1 MNDYLTYKSALGETP
16 EFLKKYLDLDIMQR
30 LKGISLLCGMDYASK
45 YAYDFKYYISRYD
58 HSLDVALIVWNLTHD
73 KRATLAGLFHDISTP
88 VFSHVIDYMNKDY
101 IKQESTEEK
110 TLEILMSSNGLKK
123 CLKQDNISLQEIAD
137 FKKYSLVDLDRPAL
151 CADRLDGTICS
162 GINWTKSIDGET
174 SKDIINDLIL
184 VKNEFNQDEIAF
196 KSEKYAKRFSD
207 LNDEINEIT
216 HSNNDNYMMQL
227 LADIVRL
234 SIKLEI
240 VDYESLYYLTEE
252 DVINCIEDNLDLSDE
267 LNRKWNLFKN
277 IKDIPIIELPEV
289 KNKIISPIVVDKR
302 LKRML

>member
-1 MNDYLTYKSALGETP
+1 MNDYLIYKESLGDTP
-16 EFLKKYLDLDIMQR
+16 EFLKKYLDLDIVKR

-45 YAYDFKYYISRYD
+45 YAYDFKCYISRYD

-73 KRATLAGLFHDISTP
+73 KKVTLAGLFHDISTP

-110 TLEILMSSNGLKK
+110 TLEILMSSIELKK
-123 CLKQDNISLQEIAD
+123 CLKADNISLQEIAD

-184 VKNEFNQDEIAF
+184 VKNESNQDEIAF

-234 SIKLEI
+234 SIDLEI

-252 DVINCIEDNLDLSDE
+252 EVIDCIEDNLDLSKD
-267 LNRKWNLFKN
+267 LKQKWNLFKN
-277 IKDIPIIELPEV
+277 IKEIPKIEIPKV

-302 LKRML
+302 LK